1 MTKKQ
6 KAKELIARLAQL
18 YPDAKCSLDFENELE
33 LIAATCLSAQCT
45 DERVNIV
52 TKDLFAKYKTAEDY
66 RDADPAE
73 VEQIIRSCGFYKNKA
88 KNLIGLG
95 RVLCEKF
102 GGRVPGTMEEL
113 LELPGVGRKT
123 ANLVLGVVYNDQGIV
138 ADTHCIRLANR
149 FGLSDSTD
157 PVIVER
163 QLSALIPKEERL
175 MFCHRLIYHGRA
187 VCNARKPDCENCT
200 LCDLCSLQKGKKRV

>member
-6 KAKELIARLAQL
+6 KAKELITRLAGL
-18 YPDAKCSLDFENELE
+18 YPDAKCSLHFSNELE
-33 LIAATCLSAQCT
+33 LVAATCLSAQCT

-52 TKDLFAKYKTAEDY
+52 TKELFAKYKTAEDY
-66 RDADPAE
+66 RDADVND
-73 VEQIIRSCGFYKNKA
+73 VENIIRSCGFYKNKA

-102 GGRVPGTMEEL
+102 DGRVPDTMEKL

-149 FGLSDSTD
+149 FGLTGSTD

-163 QLSALIPKEERL
+163 ELSALIPKEERL

-187 VCNARKPDCENCT
+187 VCNARKPDCADCR
-200 LCDLCSLQKGKKRV
+200 LSDLCAIQKTIG

>member
-6 KAKELIARLAQL
+6 KAKELIARLAGL
-18 YPDAKCSLDFENELE
+18 YPDAKCSLDFSNELE
-33 LIAATCLSAQCT
+33 LVAATCLSAQCT

-66 RDADPAE
+66 RDADVKDIE
-73 VEQIIRSCGFYKNKA
+73 NIIRSCGFYKNKA

-102 GGRVPGTMEEL
+102 DGIVPNSMEKL

-149 FGLSDSTD
+149 FGLTGSDD
-157 PVIVER
+157 PMVVER
-163 QLSALIPKEERL
+163 ELSALIPKQERL

-187 VCNARKPDCENCT
+187 VCNARKPNCENCT
-200 LCDLCSLQKGKKRV
+200 LSELCSLQKGKKKV

>member
-6 KAKELIARLAQL
+6 KAKELIERLAQL
-18 YPDAKCSLDFENELE
+18 YPDAKCSLDFENELQ
-33 LIAATCLSAQCT
+33 LVAATCLSAQCT

-66 RDADPAE
+66 RDADVSE
-73 VEQIIRSCGFYKNKA
+73 VEEIIRSCGFYKNKA

-102 GGRVPGTMEEL
+102 NGIVPNSMEKL

-149 FGLSDSTD
+149 FGLTKSND
-157 PVIVER
+157 PLVVER
-163 QLSALIPKEERL
+163 ELSALIPKDQRL

-187 VCNARKPDCENCT
+187 VCNARKPDCQRCT
-200 LCDLCSLQKGKKRV
+200 LREYCLWEKGK

>member
-6 KAKELIARLAQL
+6 KAKELIERLAQL
-18 YPDAKCSLDFENELE
+18 YPDAKCSLDFENELQ
-33 LIAATCLSAQCT
+33 LVAATCLSAQCT

-66 RDADPAE
+66 RDADVSE
-73 VEQIIRSCGFYKNKA
+73 VEEIIRSCGFYKNKA

-102 GGRVPGTMEEL
+102 NGIVPNSMEKL

-123 ANLVLGVVYNDQGIV
+123 ANLVLGIVYNDQGIV

-149 FGLSDSTD
+149 FGLTKSND
-157 PVIVER
+157 PLVVER
-163 QLSALIPKEERL
+163 ELSALIPKDERL

-187 VCNARKPDCENCT
+187 VCNARKPDCQRCT
-200 LCDLCSLQKGKKRV
+200 LREYCQWEKGK

>member
-6 KAKELIARLAQL
+6 KATALITRLAGL
-18 YPDAKCSLDFENELE
+18 YPDARCSLDFSNELE
-33 LIAATCLSAQCT
+33 LVAATCLSAQCT

-52 TKDLFAKYKTAEDY
+52 TKELFAKYKTAQDY
-66 RDADPAE
+66 RDADVKD
-73 VEQIIRSCGFYKNKA
+73 VETIIRSCGFYKNKA

-102 GGRVPGTMEEL
+102 DGQVPDSMEKL
-113 LELPGVGRKT
+113 LQLPGVGRKT

-149 FGLSDSTD
+149 FGLTGSTD

-163 QLSALIPKEERL
+163 ELSALIPKEERL

-187 VCNARKPDCENCT
+187 VCNARKPDCAACR
-200 LCDLCSLQKGKKRV
+200 LSDLCAVQKTIG

>member
-6 KAKELIARLAQL
+6 KAKELIGRLAAL

-33 LIAATCLSAQCT
+33 LVAATCLSAQCT

-52 TKDLFAKYKTAEDY
+52 TRDLFAKYKTAEDY
-66 RDADPAE
+66 RDADVGE
-73 VEQIIRSCGFYKNKA
+73 VEAIIRSCGFYKNKA
-88 KNLIGLG
+88 RNLIGLG
-95 RVLCEKF
+95 RVLCERF

-149 FGLSDSTD
+149 FGLTESDD

-163 QLSALIPKEERL
+163 ELSALIPKNERL

-187 VCNARKPDCENCT
+187 VCRARKPDCENCT
-200 LCDLCSLQKGKKRV
+200 LCELCSLQKGKKKV

>member
-6 KAKELIARLAQL
+6 KAKELIIRLAGL
-18 YPDAKCSLDFENELE
+18 YPDAKCSLDFSNELE
-33 LIAATCLSAQCT
+33 LVAATCLSAQCT

-52 TKDLFAKYKTAEDY
+52 TKELFAKYKTAEDY
-66 RDADPAE
+66 RDADVKDIE
-73 VEQIIRSCGFYKNKA
+73 NIIRSCGFYKNKA

-102 GGRVPGTMEEL
+102 DGIVPNSMEKL
-113 LELPGVGRKT
+113 LQLPGVGRKT

-149 FGLSDSTD
+149 FGLTGSDD
-157 PVIVER
+157 PVVVER
-163 QLSALIPKEERL
+163 ELSALIPKQERL

-187 VCNARKPDCENCT
+187 VCNARKPNCENCT
-200 LCDLCSLQKGKKRV
+200 LSELCSLQKGKKKV